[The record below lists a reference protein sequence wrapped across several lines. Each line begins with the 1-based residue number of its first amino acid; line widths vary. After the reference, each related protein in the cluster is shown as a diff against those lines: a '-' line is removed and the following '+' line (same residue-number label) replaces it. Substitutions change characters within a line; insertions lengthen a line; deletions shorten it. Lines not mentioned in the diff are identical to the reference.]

1 MARGRLTAFPRS
13 ARIRTPT
20 TQARGGRQMD
30 GHLVPAVRQRAA
42 EGVNGDAGARL
53 EAPSR
58 TPEHPGCSQRQEAR
72 ARFDRPQ
79 ADSSGGIVAGTARE
93 ERQCVE
99 A

>member
-1 MARGRLTAFPRS
+1 
-13 ARIRTPT
+13 
-20 TQARGGRQMD
+20 MD

-42 EGVNGDAGARL
+42 EGVNGDASAQI
-53 EAPSR
+53 EALAR